1 MTFALQFQNKNVMV
15 KLLEKLSDLND
26 LVIQGKAM
34 EAFEKYYHE
43 DVVMQENDNAPTVGK
58 DANRKREEEF
68 FASVTSF
75 RSAKPLKVT
84 VGEDVTM
91 VQWHYDYTH
100 KEWGERNYT
109 QVSVQEWKDGKI
121 VKEQFFYGN

>member
-1 MTFALQFQNKNVMV
+1 MV

-68 FASVTSF
+68 LRLLPPSEVPS
-75 RSAKPLKVT
+75 P
-84 VGEDVTM
+84 
-91 VQWHYDYTH
+91 
-100 KEWGERNYT
+100 
-109 QVSVQEWKDGKI
+109 
-121 VKEQFFYGN
+121 